1 MLHREVNPLEERHVA
16 LSARFKAAWALH
28 QLLIGMQRL
37 NSGGNFENLAERFQT
52 LYARLKSFSESLRAL
67 TTGHDTLNSEL
78 AGIERE
84 VENLCSDLIDQEEEI
99 SPADLRKFITQVR
112 TLDDRILIEVARF
125 YLELHRDRD
134 WHQDHLDK
142 IDFLLSHLAER
153 IAGPE
158 LRGDRV
164 RLEKVLQGLEASA
177 GPVDLSDKEIA
188 DFTETLEG
196 LRSEVQWVKS
206 FDELNETSL
215 LEIYRALKED
225 MAGRMFHPRVLPIVV
240 EVNNAYR
247 RKIED
252 LSKREEKRI
261 LDDYQTLTQLQQDSP
276 PQAEE
281 LEEDFVVLQQQFEGF
296 RERAKTDN
304 VRIGELMALGQSL
317 KDIADRL
324 QSHGQSATVRPESEP
339 VPPTV
344 SWVGLEGNARMAL
357 NPDLDSLQPHWSEL
371 LQALSG
377 LGGEFSAQQ
386 VESDSSLATFR
397 LEDREVMA
405 FQRTIGSEP
414 ANVGLEQFILAG
426 AAIRRRL
433 CEEVSELRNLHSQT
447 PGGIPK
453 PAWMKAREGA
463 RIGDAYVKHYSHMAE
478 QAIFDGQSGEAREYQ
493 ILQYR
498 MNRELSG
505 LVILLSRLSS
515 QIAGSNDESAASAD
529 PTGGSSGKES

>member
-52 LYARLKSFSESLRAL
+52 LYARLKAFSESLRAL
-67 TTGHDTLNSEL
+67 TTGHDSLNSEL
-78 AGIERE
+78 AGLERE
-84 VENLCSDLIDQEEEI
+84 VDSLCGDLMDQEEEV

-177 GPVDLSDKEIA
+177 GPVELSDKEIE

-196 LRSEVQWVKS
+196 LRSEVRWVKS
-206 FDELNETSL
+206 FDELNETRM

-225 MAGRMFHPRVLPIVV
+225 MAGRMFHPRVLPLVV
-240 EVNNAYR
+240 EVNSAYR
-247 RKIED
+247 RKIDE
-252 LSKREEKRI
+252 LSKREEQRL

-281 LEEDFVVLQQQFEGF
+281 LEEDFVELQRQFERF
-296 RERAKTDN
+296 RERAKSDN
-304 VRIGELMALGQSL
+304 VRIGELMTLGQSL

-324 QSHGQSATVRPESEP
+324 QSHSHSAAASRPSEP
-339 VPPTV
+339 VLQTV
-344 SWVGLEGNARMAL
+344 SWVGLAGNAAMAL

-377 LGGEFSAQQ
+377 LGGEFSAQE
-386 VESDSSLATFR
+386 VETNSSLASFR
-397 LEDREVMA
+397 LESREVVA

-414 ANVGLEQFILAG
+414 ANVGIEQFILAG
-426 AAIRRRL
+426 AALRRRV
-433 CEEVSELRNLHSQT
+433 CEDVSELRNLHSQAS
-447 PGGIPK
+447 GGIPK
-453 PAWMKAREGA
+453 PAWMRARESA
-463 RIGDAYVKHYSHMAE
+463 RIGDAYIKHYSHMAE
-478 QAIFDGQSGEAREYQ
+478 QAIFDGQAEEAREYQ
-493 ILQYR
+493 ILKYR
-498 MNRELSG
+498 MNREVSG

-515 QIAGSNDESAASAD
+515 QIATAVDEAEAVPLAAKVSDSLA
-529 PTGGSSGKES
+529 S